1 MADEQDKTQTG
12 ASEAPDAKAG
22 SPAKPRAA
30 RKPAAKPAAA
40 KATDK
45 AAPAKRTRAEAAD
58 KAAAAEPTAAADA
71 KADEAAT
78 EAPAK
83 PPRRRAKSAAAA
95 TEAGETATE
104 AVEPEAVEPEVAE
117 AKADEPKADEAATE
131 APAKPARRRAPKA
144 AAPADEAAPAA
155 KPARRKAAK
164 PAPRELAHH
173 APDQRTA
180 VVIDAA
186 GKRVDEIDLS
196 AERFGLTPDINLLHL
211 AVRVEQAARRRGTAS
226 TRTRGEISGSTAKL
240 YRQKGTGRAR
250 AGSVKSPTRAGG
262 GTAFGPKPR
271 SYELKINR
279 KAARKA
285 LAMALSDRAEGGTIY
300 VARGLEL
307 GEPSTAT
314 VNELL
319 IALDIPAPVLFLTDD
334 EPVVA
339 RSVRNLRYAETGEA
353 RVLSVEQVLRNRS
366 IVVTEK
372 ALSVLTGA

>member
-12 ASEAPDAKAG
+12 ASDAPDAKADKQ
-22 SPAKPRAA
+22 AKPRA
-30 RKPAAKPAAA
+30 RKTAAKPADAKAAKPAAPKRAAA
-40 KATDK
+40 KPADK
-45 AAPAKRTRAEAAD
+45 VAEAAPIE
-58 KAAAAEPTAAADA
+58 AE
-71 KADEAAT
+71 
-78 EAPAK
+78 
-83 PPRRRAKSAAAA
+83 
-95 TEAGETATE
+95 
-104 AVEPEAVEPEVAE
+104 EPQAEEPQVAE
-117 AKADEPKADEAATE
+117 AAGE
-131 APAKPARRRAPKA
+131 APAKPARRRAAK
-144 AAPADEAAPAA
+144 PADATPVA

-173 APDQRTA
+173 APDERTA
-180 VVIDAA
+180 LVVDAA
-186 GKRVDEIDLS
+186 GKQVDEIGLS
-196 AERFGLTPDINLLHL
+196 AERFGLTPDLNLLHL

-250 AGSVKSPTRAGG
+250 AGSIKSPTRSGG

-271 SYELKINR
+271 SYDLKINR

-307 GEPSTAT
+307 DEPSTAT
-314 VNELL
+314 VNDLL
-319 IALDIPAPVLFLTDD
+319 VALDIPAPVLFLTDD

-353 RVLSVEQVLRNRS
+353 RGVSVEQVLRNRS